1 MKQKLTN
8 AVCLMASMALLST
21 TSFGQEEGDA
31 GTTELS
37 PLSVTGAKA
46 APPSLSSGLKT
57 SLPVDSLPKSVS
69 IMNADQIKAQGLK
82 SVGDIIDYTPGVI
95 NSQGEG
101 HRDAAVIRGVRTTQ
115 DFYRDGVRDDVQYY
129 RPLYNIEQVE
139 VIRGPDAL
147 LSGFGG
153 GYGLINRVSKK
164 GEIGEDF
171 TVVDGSIDTF
181 GETNVQLDKN
191 FNLNDS
197 TAFRVNLFLENL
209 ENHRDHYYGDG
220 FGVNPVLKYDLG
232 DGSTLDLSYEYL
244 DQERF
249 IDRGIPT
256 DDGSGSFNRPMA
268 KYKDIVFGDS
278 TDNFSTHEA
287 HIFRAIFQHELSGS
301 LNGRLSVSHSSHDK
315 LYQNLYAN
323 SMPSL
328 DVVELNGYID
338 TTQRSSGILAY
349 EVSGEVETG
358 GIVHNLIAGIQY
370 LDIDN
375 DNDRY
380 YSNFTGSGSS
390 KEKFIVQRPLG
401 ISGGRGINSS
411 SATTFNAGYA
421 GASSALYD
429 RTFADIDVLSFYLN
443 DEVKL
448 MDSLTLLLGVRFDD
462 MRFDVNGHAY
472 NKNNTGTGFGKDNKV
487 EDVSAKDRDF
497 TTSPRVG
504 LTFDVTNEAM
514 LYAAYSETFA
524 PKAGDQYAKLGS
536 TDSRFDPNTFENL
549 EFGVKYD
556 LPVGLTLNASYFE
569 VQANKPVSDGG
580 TGSVIEESEVTGFEL
595 QLVGSLTDKWFLSAA
610 YTSLDAQDKSGGP
623 LKEAPE
629 NVFSLWNNYL
639 VSDRLAVNLGI
650 IYQDESFIKSTGAND
665 AKLPKYTR
673 VDVGASYGLTENTR
687 VRLHV
692 ENLFDELYFPHSHST
707 HQASVGAP
715 IHATFGITSSF

>member
-1 MKQKLTN
+1 MKHKLSS
-8 AVCLMASMALLST
+8 AACLMVSMALFST
-21 TSFGQEEGDA
+21 TSFGQEEKKGWGDKA
-31 GTTELS
+31 APELS
-37 PLSVTGAKA
+37 PLTVTSAKA
-46 APPSLSSGLKT
+46 APPSLSPGLKT

-69 IMNADQIKAQGLK
+69 VMNADQIKAQGLK
-82 SVGDIIDYTPGVI
+82 SVGDIIDYTPGVT

-129 RPLYNIEQVE
+129 RPLYNFEQVE

-164 GEIGEDF
+164 GKVGEDF
-171 TVVDGSIDTF
+171 TVVDGSLDTF

-197 TAFRVNLFLENL
+197 TAFRVNLYIENL
-209 ENHRDHYYGDG
+209 ENHRDFYYGDG

-256 DDGSGSFNRPMA
+256 NKTTGKPVES
-268 KYKDIVFGDS
+268 YKDIVFGDS
-278 TDNFSTHEA
+278 TENFSTHEA
-287 HIFRAIFQHELSGS
+287 HIFRAIFEHEVAAS
-301 LNGRLSVSHSSHDK
+301 LKGRLSASHSSHDK

-323 SMPSL
+323 
-328 DVVELNGYID
+328 DWDTAAETVELDGYKD
-338 TTQRSSGILAY
+338 TTKRSTAILSY
-349 EVSGEVETG
+349 DVSGEFETG
-358 GIVHNLIAGIQY
+358 GIVHNIVAGIQY
-370 LDIDN
+370 LDMDN

-380 YSNFTGSGSS
+380 NTKFTTSGTD
-390 KEKFIVQRPLG
+390 KESFAIRRPLLIAG
-401 ISGGRGINSS
+401 GYGTNSASTATYNQGYSGANSS
-411 SATTFNAGYA
+411 LA
-421 GASSALYD
+421 D
-429 RTFADIDVLSFYLN
+429 RSFADVNVLSFYVN
-443 DEVKL
+443 DEVAL
-448 MDSLTLLLGVRFDD
+448 MDSLNLLLGVRFDD
-462 MRFDVNGHAY
+462 MRFDFVDAKSSSKSG
-472 NKNNTGTGFGKDNKV
+472 
-487 EDVSAKDRDF
+487 KDRDF

-504 LTFDVTNEAM
+504 LTVDVTNEAM

-524 PKAGDQYAKLGS
+524 PKAGDQYATLTFKNKAGTKIS
-536 TDSRFDPNTFENL
+536 DSAGRLDPDSFENL

-556 LPVGLTLNASYFE
+556 LPVGLSLTAAYFE
-569 VQANKPVSDGG
+569 VTANKPQPDGSG
-580 TGSVIEESEVTGFEL
+580 GSQMIQSEVSGFEIAL
-595 QLVGSLTDKWFLSAA
+595 TGSLTDKWFLSAGF
-610 YTSLDAQDKSGGP
+610 TDLDAKDSDGNR

-629 NVFSLWNNYL
+629 TVFSVWNNYL

-650 IYQDESFIKSTGAND
+650 IYQDESYANKTT
-665 AKLPKYTR
+665 AGSALLPDYTR
-673 VDVGASYGLTENTR
+673 VDAGASYGLTENTR

-692 ENLFDELYFPHSHST
+692 ENLFDELYFPHSHKD
-707 HQASVGAP
+707 HQVSVGAP